1 MFRKV
6 KDEAAFRKSGVAV
19 AMTAALSCLS
29 VNATEKLNM
38 SFIHGGANAGLEE
51 WAELSK
57 EFAPG
62 RYLID
67 VFINGKD
74 TGKKVL
80 DITPADSNE
89 ICFSEEWLSS
99 TGIYLRQ
106 EFFRDSYDSKRQCYI
121 LSRASSVT
129 VDFDVSTQKLALS
142 IPQVGLSAKPENQEW
157 DYGGNAFRVNYNV
170 NANTG
175 RDNTGA
181 YASAD
186 LMANVGRWV
195 INSTVTASGDDSGN
209 KETSVDM
216 FTATR
221 AVRSLNADLAVG
233 KTQTGNNLLGS
244 VGTYGL
250 SLSHNNSMKPGN
262 LGYKPVFS
270 GIANGPA
277 RVTLVQN
284 GRTLYSEM
292 MPSGPF
298 SITDV
303 PLYTSGDVIMTVT
316 GEDGKEQTQIFPLS
330 VMNNQL
336 SPGQHEFSVAAGIP
350 DEQSSVEGEVLSA
363 SYGYGLNDITFRL
376 GGIWNQ
382 NYYGVSS
389 GIVTGLGRLGALSA
403 DMAYAS
409 AKNSYNSTSTDNK
422 FQMGWHKQFEATKT
436 GLRLSWSRQGENY
449 EDLSSYDPK
458 KLWRNENRVRAIK
471 DEWNAG
477 ISQPVGD
484 IFNVSV
490 SGWQRKYYPN
500 KTGYK
505 NITDNGKDSGISGSL
520 STQIKGVNLN
530 LGASGSKNSRGE
542 NNWAVSAS
550 VSVPFT
556 LFDRKYNSSTSVS
569 RNKGSGTALSTGVSG
584 QLNDRFSYGFGGGLD
599 GDGGTRSYLSSSYSG
614 NQIFLSGMLNQSSSG
629 GTSGSL
635 SANGSVLALPG
646 SKDVILSRTTG
657 DTIAVIKVE
666 DIPGVKVKSGNGETD
681 RKGNLVVPLNSYDQN
696 IITIDAST
704 LPKDIELST
713 TSKEVV
719 PAEKAVITMPFD
731 SIKVKRYL
739 LQIRNKNGEFVQG
752 GLWARDS
759 KNTPLGFVANNGV
772 LMINAVDALGDITVG
787 SCRISGK
794 KIQQTEK
801 LQEINCD

>member
-6 KDEAAFRKSGVAV
+6 KTEVVFRKSGIAVAV
-19 AMTAALSCLS
+19 TVALCCLS

-38 SFIHGGANAGLEE
+38 SFIHGGANTDLAE
-51 WAELSK
+51 WGELSK
-57 EFAPG
+57 SYAPG
-62 RYLID
+62 RYLVD
-67 VFINGKD
+67 VLLNGKE
-74 TGKKVL
+74 TGKQIL
-80 DITPADSNE
+80 DITPADSDD
-89 ICFSEEWLSS
+89 ICFSEQWLSS
-99 TGIYLRQ
+99 TGIYLRS
-106 EFFRDSYDSKRQCYI
+106 EFFRDNYDSNRQCYI
-121 LSRASSVT
+121 LSGVSSVT

-142 IPQVGLSAKPENQEW
+142 IPQVGLSAKPEDLEW

-181 YASAD
+181 FASAD
-186 LMANVGRWV
+186 LIANVGRWV
-195 INSTVTASGDDSGN
+195 INSTATASGDKSGN
-209 KETSVDM
+209 NEASVDM

-221 AVRSLNADLAVG
+221 AVRSLSADLAVG

-244 VGTYGL
+244 VGTYGF

-277 RVTLVQN
+277 RVTLIQN
-284 GRTLYSEM
+284 GRILYSEM
-292 MPSGPF
+292 VPSGPF
-298 SITDV
+298 SITEV

-316 GEDGKEQTQIFPLS
+316 GEDGKEETQIFPLS

-336 SPGQHEFSVAAGIP
+336 SPGQHEFSIGAGIP
-350 DEQSSVEGEVLSA
+350 DEQSSVEGGVLSA
-363 SYGYGLNDITFRL
+363 SYGYGLNDITFRF

-382 NYYGVSS
+382 DYYGVSS
-389 GIVTGLGRLGALSA
+389 GIVTGLGWLGSLSA
-403 DMAYAS
+403 DGAYAS
-409 AKNSYNSTSTDNK
+409 ASNNNSTRTDSK
-422 FQMGWHKQFEATKT
+422 LQLGWSKHLDATKT
-436 GLRLSWSRQGENY
+436 GLRFSWSRQGENY
-449 EDLSSYDPK
+449 EDLSSFDPK
-458 KLWRNENRVRAIK
+458 SMWRSEYYGRRVK

-484 IFNVSV
+484 LFNFSV
-490 SGWQRKYYPN
+490 SGWQRNYYPT

-505 NITDNGKDSGISGSL
+505 NIIDSGKDSGISGSL

-530 LGASGSKNSRGE
+530 LGASGSRNSRGE

-556 LFDRKYNSSTSVS
+556 LFDRKYSSSISMS
-569 RNKGSGTALSTGVSG
+569 RSKGSGTALSTGVSG
-584 QLNDRFSYGFGGGLD
+584 QLNDRISYGFGGGRD
-599 GDGGTRSYLSSSYSG
+599 GNGGTRSYLNYSYSG
-614 NQIFLSGMLNQSSSG
+614 NQTYLSGAINQSSSG

-635 SANGSVLALPG
+635 SASGSVLALPD

-657 DTIAVIKVE
+657 DTIAVVKIK
-666 DIPGVKVKSGNGETD
+666 DTPGVRVKSGKGETD
-681 RKGNLVVPLNSYDQN
+681 SKGNLVVPLNSYDQN
-696 IITIDAST
+696 TITIDAST

-713 TSKEVV
+713 TSQEVV
-719 PAEKAVITMPFD
+719 PADKAVITMPFD
-731 SIKVKRYL
+731 SHKVKRYL
-739 LQIRNKNGEFVQG
+739 LQIKDKNGKFLPG

-772 LMINAVDALGDITVG
+772 LMINAVDSLGNITVG
-787 SCRISGK
+787 HCRISEEK
-794 KIQQTEK
+794 LQQTEK